1 MSIAL
6 RYSVDIHDFGAPSR
20 PCTKRGLTLSQAWR
34 IVRRQARRGFRL
46 YGGGLDFGNWGA
58 RGGAFPTRYRSAVIG
73 LDSIAARKKRPKP
86 AA

>member
-6 RYSVDIHDFGAPSR
+6 RYRVDIHDFGAPPSR

-46 YGGGLDFGNWGA
+46 YGGCLDFGNWGA

-73 LDSIAARKKRPKP
+73 LDSIAARKRPKP